1 MIESLIPMRDVLI
14 KVGDFQL
21 TLGQVLTAPLGVLV
35 AYFFLRTLSY
45 FLIRLFEKRGV
56 NADALQVVRRVLHI
70 LVIFSVFLIGLRLLA
85 IPLTAF
91 AFVSGAIAIG
101 VGFGAQNII
110 NNFISGWIVIWER
123 PIRINDFI
131 EVSGVQGTVLE
142 INTRSTRLRRP
153 DGVHL
158 IIPNSKLLEE
168 NVINWTLVD
177 RLLRCIVRVGVAYD
191 TSVDRVEQLVM
202 EIVTA
207 HDGILET
214 PVPEVILE
222 DLGDSA
228 LVFDVYFW
236 VDLGGEMSAR
246 AIRSD
251 VRREILNRFN
261 AEGIKI
267 PFPQRDIHLIHASSS
282 DSAGI

>member
-1 MIESLIPMRDVLI
+1 M
-14 KVGDFQL
+14 
-21 TLGQVLTAPLGVLV
+21 
-35 AYFFLRTLSY
+35 
-45 FLIRLFEKRGV
+45 
-56 NADALQVVRRVLHI
+56 
-70 LVIFSVFLIGLRLLA
+70 IGLRLLA

>member
-1 MIESLIPMRDVLI
+1 MLEALFPMHDVLI
-14 KVGDFQL
+14 KMGDYQL
-21 TLGQVLTAPLGVLV
+21 TLGQVLMAPLGVLV
-35 AYFFLRTLSY
+35 AYFFLRALSY
-45 FLIRLFEKRGV
+45 FLLRLFEKRGV

-70 LVIFSVFLIGLRLLA
+70 LVIFSVFLVGLRLLA

-101 VGFGAQNII
+101 LGFGAQNII

-191 TSVDRVEQLVM
+191 SSVDQVEQIIMGIVDRHV
-202 EIVTA
+202 EI
-207 HDGILET
+207 LKT
-214 PVPEVILE
+214 PAPEVILE
-222 DLGDSA
+222 DFGDSA

-236 VDLGGEMSAR
+236 VDLGGEISAR
-246 AIRSD
+246 VIRSD
-251 VRREILNRFN
+251 VRKEIYDRFN

-267 PFPQRDIHLIHASSS
+267 PFPQRDIHLIDGLKAVS
-282 DSAGI
+282 DEA

>member
-1 MIESLIPMRDVLI
+1 MVESLLHILGWTI
-14 KVGDFQL
+14 KIGDFQL
-21 TLGQVLTAPLGVLV
+21 SVEQILAAPIGVLL
-35 AYFFLRTLSY
+35 AYLLLRALSY
-45 FLIRLFEKRGV
+45 FLLRFFQRRGI
-56 NADALQVVRRVLHI
+56 NPDALQVVRRVLHI
-70 LVIFSVFLIGLRLLA
+70 LVILIVILVGLRLLA

-91 AFVSGAIAIG
+91 AFISGAIAIG
-101 VGFGAQNII
+101 LGFGAQNVI

-153 DGVHL
+153 DGIHL

-177 RLLRCIVRVGVAYD
+177 RLLRCVVRVSVAYESPVQ
-191 TSVDRVEQLVM
+191 TVEQIILAV
-202 EIVTA
+202 VTEHEA
-207 HDGILET
+207 ILAT
-214 PVPEVILE
+214 PEPEVILE

-236 VDLGGEMSAR
+236 VDLGGNLPAR
-246 AIRSD
+246 MIRSH
-251 VRREILNRFN
+251 VRKGILDRFDS
-261 AEGIKI
+261 EGITI
-267 PFPQRDIHLIHASSS
+267 PFPQRSIHLI
-282 DSAGI
+282 DGTDDTER